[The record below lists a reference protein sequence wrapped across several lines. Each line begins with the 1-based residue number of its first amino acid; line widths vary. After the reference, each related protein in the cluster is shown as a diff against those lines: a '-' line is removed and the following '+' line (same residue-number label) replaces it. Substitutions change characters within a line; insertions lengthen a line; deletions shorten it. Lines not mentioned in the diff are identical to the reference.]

1 MGDENSK
8 GLKVEEG
15 CVVFLNLNTHG
26 HSQGYVAM
34 IKTKEFETV
43 VILTMVLR

>member
-1 MGDENSK
+1 MGNANSK

-15 CVVFLNLNTHG
+15 YVVLLNLNTHR

-34 IKTKEFETV
+34 IKTNEFETV